1 MFRSMVAILALA
13 VLIQEASAQKPPA
26 FGSVSGFVFCS
37 DTNTP
42 ARLASV
48 VLRPLPSAKV
58 KNSAPGATEGV
69 EVRTV
74 QTSIDGSFSIP
85 QVAPGRYY
93 VLATMEGYISPL
105 ATIGIS
111 DSDLLN
117 VDESTKTK
125 LLAHV
130 PTVVVEGNLGASVN
144 VSLERGAAVAG
155 TILFDDGSPA
165 PGLWVGLLTR
175 KQGKW
180 VPVETGSA
188 AGLVQT
194 VKTDDRGHYRISGI
208 PPEEES
214 LLKVQLRVSSSRNY
228 LSKNGGSFHDLGDY
242 TLAVYSGDALR
253 PGSAKPFALKP
264 GEERPG
270 EDVVLPLSKL
280 HKVQGVVT
288 MQRDGR
294 VLNEATLSLVFADDK
309 SPAGKTR
316 IANGETS
323 FLFPFVPEGDYVL
336 QVSGAADVG
345 FEEVSNGPGTIP
357 PTHTETHTL
366 HSYGSTEMPVHVDG
380 DLLDLNIAVPD
391 EAAHSN

>member
-1 MFRSMVAILALA
+1 
-13 VLIQEASAQKPPA
+13 
-26 FGSVSGFVFCS
+26 
-37 DTNTP
+37 
-42 ARLASV
+42 
-48 VLRPLPSAKV
+48 
-58 KNSAPGATEGV
+58 
-69 EVRTV
+69 
-74 QTSIDGSFSIP
+74 
-85 QVAPGRYY
+85 
-93 VLATMEGYISPL
+93 
-105 ATIGIS
+105 
-111 DSDLLN
+111 
-117 VDESTKTK
+117 
-125 LLAHV
+125 
-130 PTVVVEGNLGASVN
+130 
-144 VSLERGAAVAG
+144 
-155 TILFDDGSPA
+155 
-165 PGLWVGLLTR
+165 
-175 KQGKW
+175 
-180 VPVETGSA
+180 
-188 AGLVQT
+188 
-194 VKTDDRGHYRISGI
+194 
-208 PPEEES
+208 
-214 LLKVQLRVSSSRNY
+214 VSSSRNY